1 MTWITVGHG
10 DDKACLSLRRL
21 TCGLPSSA
29 RDRLHSLMLQVYID
43 ESGRGVEPVFVLA
56 GYIGRVRNWESFSV
70 EWQKLLSKSPKL
82 TFLHMNEA
90 QGLKDAFRGWT
101 TIQRDKRLME
111 MAKLINRYAM
121 LAMDLTIDISAFNRI
136 LKRPKILFKNPYAV
150 AFAHIPT
157 WVLASGS
164 QRKTIEK
171 IELIFD
177 RGVLSRD
184 DAIRDSYIGMMTH
197 LPPNLTALLHGR
209 PRFEDDKEV
218 LPLQAAD
225 LWAWHVRRQHFEAMN
240 GNRWESPVWSE
251 LTKINTRTIHL
262 GERELTEYRD
272 RLLSSA

>member
-1 MTWITVGHG
+1 
-10 DDKACLSLRRL
+10 
-21 TCGLPSSA
+21 
-29 RDRLHSLMLQVYID
+29 
-43 ESGRGVEPVFVLA
+43 
-56 GYIGRVRNWESFSV
+56 
-70 EWQKLLSKSPKL
+70 
-82 TFLHMNEA
+82 MNEA

-136 LKRPKILFKNPYAV
+136 LKRPKRLFKNPYAV

-272 RLLSSA
+272 RLVRRGVQFQLVGFVMPNREHYGFRACASVSKCVCRGIYFQVLSTEFVANC